1 MPAAPETEMLEPLR
15 SDPKCQREAPDALD
29 DLRYPLRER
38 QCSPLHEQS
47 SIDAAQPHPQGRNRL
62 PPLRRSSD
70 PLHADSRDAR
80 VAGWDPAGCKH
91 RRCRA
96 AVGLGSTALR
106 SDLRNRQERASR
118 PKTADAWVA
127 NGHALPGNVRV
138 GSTRMDKSTWDRRYT
153 EREFVWTVEPNRFLV
168 HEAEGLQ
175 PGRALD
181 LACGEGRN
189 AVWLAE
195 HGWQVTGVDFAA
207 LGLDK
212 ARRLASALGVEGEW
226 IVADLLEYRPEPRSF
241 DLVLVLYLQLPASE
255 RTPVLRD
262 AANAVA
268 DGGTFLVVAHDSSNL
283 ENGYGGPQHAEVL
296 YTAEE
301 VVADLDGS
309 GLLIERAERVERTV
323 ETPDGVQI
331 ALDALVRA
339 SRSA

>member
-1 MPAAPETEMLEPLR
+1 
-15 SDPKCQREAPDALD
+15 
-29 DLRYPLRER
+29 
-38 QCSPLHEQS
+38 
-47 SIDAAQPHPQGRNRL
+47 
-62 PPLRRSSD
+62 
-70 PLHADSRDAR
+70 
-80 VAGWDPAGCKH
+80 
-91 RRCRA
+91 
-96 AVGLGSTALR
+96 
-106 SDLRNRQERASR
+106 
-118 PKTADAWVA
+118 
-127 NGHALPGNVRV
+127 
-138 GSTRMDKSTWDRRYT
+138 MDKSTWDRRYA
-153 EREFVWTVEPNRFLV
+153 EREFVWTVEPNRLLV

-207 LGLDK
+207 VGLDK
-212 ARRLASALGVEGEW
+212 ARRLASARGVEGEW
-226 IVADLLEYRPEPRSF
+226 IAADLLEYRPEPRSF
-241 DLVLVLYLQLPASE
+241 DLVLVHLVLVLYLQLPASE

-268 DGGTFLVVAHDSSNL
+268 DVGTFLVVAHDSSNL

>member
-1 MPAAPETEMLEPLR
+1 M
-15 SDPKCQREAPDALD
+15 
-29 DLRYPLRER
+29 
-38 QCSPLHEQS
+38 
-47 SIDAAQPHPQGRNRL
+47 N
-62 PPLRRSSD
+62 
-70 PLHADSRDAR
+70 
-80 VAGWDPAGCKH
+80 
-91 RRCRA
+91 
-96 AVGLGSTALR
+96 
-106 SDLRNRQERASR
+106 
-118 PKTADAWVA
+118 
-127 NGHALPGNVRV
+127 
-138 GSTRMDKSTWDRRYT
+138 KSTWDRRYA

-207 LGLDK
+207 VGLDK
-212 ARRLASALGVEGEW
+212 ARRLASARGVDGEW
-226 IVADLLEYRPEPRSF
+226 IAADLLEYRPEPRSF

-255 RTPVLRD
+255 RTPVLRY

-268 DGGTFLVVAHDSSNL
+268 DDGTFLMVAHDSSNL
-283 ENGYGGPQHAEVL
+283 ENGYGDPQRAEVL

-309 GLLIERAERVERTV
+309 GLLIERAERVEQTV
-323 ETPDGVQI
+323 QTPDGVEI

>member
-1 MPAAPETEMLEPLR
+1 
-15 SDPKCQREAPDALD
+15 
-29 DLRYPLRER
+29 
-38 QCSPLHEQS
+38 
-47 SIDAAQPHPQGRNRL
+47 
-62 PPLRRSSD
+62 
-70 PLHADSRDAR
+70 
-80 VAGWDPAGCKH
+80 
-91 RRCRA
+91 
-96 AVGLGSTALR
+96 
-106 SDLRNRQERASR
+106 
-118 PKTADAWVA
+118 
-127 NGHALPGNVRV
+127 
-138 GSTRMDKSTWDRRYT
+138 MDKSTWDRRNA

-207 LGLDK
+207 VGLDK
-212 ARRLASALGVEGEW
+212 ARRLASARGVEGEW
-226 IVADLLEYRPEPRSF
+226 IAADLLEYRPEPRSF

-262 AANAVA
+262 AANAVG
-268 DGGTFLVVAHDSSNL
+268 DDGTFLVVAHNSSNL
-283 ENGYGGPQHAEVL
+283 KNGYGGPQHAEVL

-331 ALDALVRA
+331 ALDTLVRA